1 MIMKIQELDIKV
13 LARICA
19 SGRMKHLLLWG
30 GSCVL
35 TTVVK
40 NSHKD
45 NMILATVDTPSVPE
59 VRRSVSEDECISTS
73 GLPWWS

>member
-1 MIMKIQELDIKV
+1 MIMKILDIRV

-19 SGRMKHLLLWG
+19 SGRMKHLLLWAD
-30 GSCVL
+30 SCVL

-59 VRRSVSEDECISTS
+59 LRSVSEDECISAS
-73 GLPWWS
+73 DLPWWS